1 MLKSKVEIR
10 SIIFLL
16 ISVAV
21 VIPGAFVYRYF
32 PDILYRISITAI
44 DQQNTLKSLMAVYL
58 GFHSYGILVFL
69 NRRITMSP

>member
-1 MLKSKVEIR
+1 MLKFKVEIR
-10 SIIFLL
+10 SIIYLL

-21 VIPGAFVYRYF
+21 VIPGAVVYRYF

-69 NRRITMSP
+69 NRRINMWP